1 MERKGFIGGSDVVK
15 IQDPSEWFKLWEI
28 KTGRRESE
36 DLSDVL
42 AVQMGVNTEDFN
54 FRWFKKVLGHTF
66 KSGHNFG
73 TKVSIQKQFKANY
86 SGVPLKGTTDYTI
99 IDSMDDDFIVEC
111 KHTYEA
117 NTMHRVREQY
127 MPQVQTYMY
136 LSGVPKCYLS
146 VFFGNNRYDCLEIE
160 YNQEYFDE
168 IMKRVIQFWSYVK
181 EDTAPPMGETNLKL
195 VPTDKIVVDGKV
207 AKNMVGNN
215 YWASMVNQYIENKPS
230 HELFEAAKKE
240 ILNTL
245 ESNERSVYCDR
256 LEVVRSKSG
265 RRNINL
271 INNKE
276 DVA

>member
-15 IQDPSEWFKLWEI
+15 IQDPSNWFELWEI
-28 KTGRRESE
+28 KTGRRESA

-54 FRWFKKVLGHTF
+54 INWFF
-66 KSGHNFG
+66 KMMGDAVKADRCH
-73 TKVSIQKQFKANY
+73 KQSSFESDYK
-86 SGVPLKGTTDYTI
+86 GVPLKGTLDVTNVIDHYI
-99 IDSMDDDFIVEC
+99 IEC

-136 LSGVPKCYLS
+136 LSGLTKCYLS
-146 VFFGNNRYDCLEIE
+146 VFFGNNKYDCLEIQ

-215 YWASMVNQYIENKPS
+215 YWASMVDQYIENKPS

>member
-1 MERKGFIGGSDVVK
+1 MERKGFIGGSDVVR
-15 IQDPSEWFKLWEI
+15 IQDPSNWFELWEV
-28 KTGRRESE
+28 KTGRRESV
-36 DLSDVL
+36 DLSDNL

-54 FRWFKKVLGHTF
+54 IDWFFKMMGDAVKRPEEKHREHKQSTF
-66 KSGHNFG
+66 HSQ
-73 TKVSIQKQFKANY
+73 SY
-86 SGVPLKGTTDYTI
+86 GVPLKGTL
-99 IDSMDDDFIVEC
+99 DFANILGSYMIEC

-117 NTMHRVREQY
+117 NSMHRVRELY

-136 LSGVPKCYLS
+136 LSGLPKCYLS
-146 VFFGNNRYDCLEIE
+146 VFFGNNKYDCLEIQ
-160 YNQEYFDE
+160 YHQEYFDE
-168 IMKRVIQFWSYVK
+168 IMERVIQFWAYVK
-181 EDTAPPMGETNLKL
+181 DDEAPPMDETKLKL
-195 VPTDKIVVDGKV
+195 VPTDKVIVDGKV

-215 YWASMVNQYIENKPS
+215 YWTSMVDQYIENKPS
-230 HELFEAAKKE
+230 HELFESAKKE

-256 LEVVRSKSG
+256 LEVIRSKSG

>member
-15 IQDPSEWFKLWEI
+15 IQDPSNWFELWEI
-28 KTGRRESE
+28 KTGRRESA

-54 FRWFKKVLGHTF
+54 IKWFF
-66 KSGHNFG
+66 KMMGDLYGEGQSLKQNTYHNNEF
-73 TKVSIQKQFKANY
+73 F
-86 SGVPLKGTTDYTI
+86 VPLKGTLDLVNIPKKYI
-99 IDSMDDDFIVEC
+99 LEC
-111 KHTYEA
+111 KHTYEG
-117 NTMHRVREQY
+117 NSMHRVRELY

-136 LSGVPKCYLS
+136 LSGLPKCYLS
-146 VFFGNNRYDCLEIE
+146 VFFGNNKYDCLEIE
-160 YNQEYFDE
+160 YNHEYFEE

-181 EDTAPPMGETNLKL
+181 DDEAPPMGETKLKL

-215 YWASMVNQYIENKPS
+215 YWTSMVDQYIENKPS

-240 ILNTL
+240 ILNTI